1 MSRSGSWRRTPW
13 SSCRSERPSSTG
25 PHLPVG
31 TDAWHAQHVARG
43 AASRLPD
50 DVTAIVT
57 PTLSFGSS
65 DMHMPFGGTISLPT
79 RVYYE
84 TVNAIA
90 ESLVA
95 DGFRRLFLLNG
106 HGGNHELVTLVARDL
121 ALHHPVVVAAGSWWN
136 MAWDV
141 LVEAGALEV
150 ASFPGHA
157 GAFETSFVQATRPD
171 IALGPLPSRPRPPEP
186 VDPRRLY
193 ELDRIVRSDFWTSIE
208 GFTDSPA
215 AGSAELGRRWLDVA
229 IAEVARR
236 FEAVARSPLP
246 D

>member
-1 MSRSGSWRRTPW
+1 M
-13 SSCRSERPSSTG
+13 
-25 PHLPVG
+25 
-31 TDAWHAQHVARG
+31 
-43 AASRLPD
+43 
-50 DVTAIVT
+50 
-57 PTLSFGSS
+57 
-65 DMHMPFGGTISLPT
+65 
-79 RVYYE
+79 
-84 TVNAIA
+84 
-90 ESLVA
+90 
-95 DGFRRLFLLNG
+95 
-106 HGGNHELVTLVARDL
+106 
-121 ALHHPVVVAAGSWWN
+121 
-136 MAWDV
+136 
-141 LVEAGALEV
+141 

-171 IALGPLPSRPRPPEP
+171 IPLGPLPSRPRPPEP
-186 VDPRRLY
+186 VHPRRLY